1 MQEPWPHRNSL
12 PIAAAQF
19 RPFSFQALQIM
30 LLMVELT
37 SVLTSL
43 VQQTGSETTV
53 IQRITSNAQAQLMK
67 ITGSVS

>member
-1 MQEPWPHRNSL
+1 MQ
-12 PIAAAQF
+12 AAQLREF
-19 RPFSFQALQIM
+19 SLRPVAVM

-37 SVLTSL
+37 SVLRFL
-43 VQQTGSETTV
+43 QTMSETTV